1 MRKVLLK
8 YGFIFEPTEIWQTQS
23 SFEEDIAE
31 FFRAKGFCAELIET
45 AHGQESIPLIYLT
58 KDNQQKAESEVEFDV
73 KSTS

>member
-45 AHGQESIPLIYLT
+45 AHGQENY
-58 KDNQQKAESEVEFDV
+58 
-73 KSTS
+73 